1 MRQQNID
8 RADVDAVLD
17 TAFELWSFDL
27 ERLDWGLEV
36 DERLD
41 GYGLVVQVQ
50 GADDLRRD
58 GSIFSSSVGECC
70 QKRTRMPRVK
80 PRYEIM
86 LNDLSI

>member
-8 RADVDAVLD
+8 RTDVDAVLD

-58 GSIFSSSVGECC
+58 GSNFSSSEGGCC
-70 QKRTRMPRVK
+70 QTRTRMPRVK
-80 PRYEIM
+80 PIYEIT